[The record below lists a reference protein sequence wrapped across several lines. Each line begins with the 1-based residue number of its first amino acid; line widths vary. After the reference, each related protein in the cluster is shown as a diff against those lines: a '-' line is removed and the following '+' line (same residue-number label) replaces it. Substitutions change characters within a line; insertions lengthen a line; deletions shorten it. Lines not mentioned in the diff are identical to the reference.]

1 MKIICLISTIS
12 LSIFLFNSQVVYAN
26 PQDTPTTFEE
36 QFTEGKDG
44 YISVE
49 ESVMEFT
56 TYCKCE
62 VKLPTITPPISFTHK
77 FGRFFD
83 DKEYKMN
90 TSLEIMFVNE
100 NIKDHIFKIEIRP
113 LNNKVKFEGE
123 EFLLHD
129 GVLGIYFESQIFNF
143 FVFEKNNLQYL
154 LGIHKS
160 IANEETPDFF
170 IDIANS
176 I

>member
-26 PQDTPTTFEE
+26 PQDTPPTFEE

-49 ESVMEFT
+49 DSVIEFT
-56 TYCKCE
+56 TYCQCE
-62 VKLPTITPPISFTHK
+62 VKLPTITPPTSFTHK
-77 FGRFFD
+77 FGRFFY

-90 TSLEIMFVNE
+90 TNLEIMFVNE

-123 EFLLHD
+123 EFLLQD

-154 LGIHKS
+154 LGINKK
-160 IANEETPDFF
+160 IANSKTPELFSV
-170 IDIANS
+170 IANS